1 MFFNKRKL
9 LEPVRVGNFCK
20 IVYESSSDRN
30 KILSIKEY
38 LSEIKP
44 YLKDII
50 NILKKSDTWETQ
62 LIIVINFMPSK
73 DTDAFKE

>member
-44 YLKDII
+44 YLKDI